1 MLSTILFQFFS
12 MLQLQITAAQDEKHE
27 ACSQPSSPTAA
38 ATPSASNMMEYLVA
52 QDYMSPRN
60 AVAAERR
67 SALWSK
73 VANITEACFEQV
85 DDG

>member
-27 ACSQPSSPTAA
+27 ACSQPNSPTAA
-38 ATPSASNMMEYLVA
+38 ASPSNMMEYLVA

-60 AVAAERR
+60 TVVAERR

-85 DDG
+85 DEG